1 MVSGRMDPF
10 DIVKNRW
17 RKKELMPRAA
27 WEAQAGHKEKGI
39 SIPGQG
45 CGTTHPPERLWSSPR
60 LCVARQRQAGCR
72 AVSKG
77 RAQPGGAAGG

>member
-1 MVSGRMDPF
+1 MISEMVDPL
-10 DIVKNRW
+10 DIREASW
-17 RKKELMPRAA
+17 RKKINAKCRWGGPD
-27 WEAQAGHKEKGI
+27 WEERERNCD
-39 SIPGQG
+39 PGQD
-45 CGTTHPPERLWSSPR
+45 CGVTSPPERRRSSPR